1 MIIDEKE
8 IKAYKSSFESTP
20 PEGLD
25 GLDLM
30 LWLKRKDM
38 RLNIIAHGVMLE
50 AIKELEDE

>member
-50 AIKELEDE
+50 AIKELGNE